1 MQESY
6 LPTKFPR
13 GSSRSRGPVSA
24 PTARLISCAGS
35 GIWRPAGSRL
45 GKAAPGPSPPAA
57 PGWRRW
63 SCLSLA
69 FLLQTGSLRKAKE
82 AERSWQDY
90 GKGKGPRGSES
101 RWTREVSK

>member
-35 GIWRPAGSRL
+35 GIWRLAESRL
-45 GKAAPGPSPPAA
+45 GKAAPAPVLQLHPAGGGGHA
-57 PGWRRW
+57 LVWPFCCRR
-63 SCLSLA
+63 
-69 FLLQTGSLRKAKE
+69 E
-82 AERSWQDY
+82 A
-90 GKGKGPRGSES
+90 
-101 RWTREVSK
+101 